1 MKILHISDTHG
12 RHEELT
18 NLPNAD
24 IVVHS
29 GDFCFSGAES
39 EVLDFLNWF
48 IALPYKHKI
57 FIAGN
62 HDDCLWDGDIEG
74 LPDNCHF
81 LRYSSITIN
90 GIKFHGIP
98 MFMHDCITDI
108 NIKGIVKIPVDTDVL
123 ITHNPPI
130 NILDFDD
137 NIHYGSP
144 ELLTKVNEINPQ
156 FHLFGHIHA
165 SNGEITIGAT
175 KFVNSAIVSEDYSS
189 LQDYHILQISQTE
202 KYL

>member
-1 MKILHISDTHG
+1 
-12 RHEELT
+12 
-18 NLPNAD
+18 
-24 IVVHS
+24 
-29 GDFCFSGAES
+29 
-39 EVLDFLNWF
+39 
-48 IALPYKHKI
+48 
-57 FIAGN
+57 
-62 HDDCLWDGDIEG
+62 
-74 LPDNCHF
+74 
-81 LRYSSITIN
+81 
-90 GIKFHGIP
+90 

-108 NIKGIVKIPVDTDVL
+108 NIKGIAKIPVDTE
-123 ITHNPPI
+123 THNPPI

-189 LQDYHILQISQTE
+189 LQDYHILQISQTTTVH
-202 KYL
+202 